1 MEIILR
7 RAPSYQR
14 VFTSSSSLLLSHFY
28 RIFFHCSINFSVYF
42 SKEYRTNMPLMT
54 QIRENLTTFFSVFAG
69 LFVIY
74 IVLDWGMDITGRKR
88 GRQLAKSQEIGEIN
102 GEAIST
108 KEFSELVRQAADNQK
123 AQTGS
128 EPDETQMRSIRDQAW
143 NQLIEGRLYDEQVRK
158 LGITVPDK
166 EIYDWLMGENPP
178 EFLTRQFTDS
188 TGNFN
193 RMLYESTI
201 KNPSNKARMVQLEA
215 ALKKQR
221 EREKLQSVVLAGVQV
236 PEIDILQRFTDQN
249 IKMEGDYIL
258 FNPDVLVKDDEVKPT
273 DEDLRKSYN
282 EHSEEYKVEATRKLK
297 YVLFNAI
304 PSKSDTERVVS
315 LIEDITKR
323 SAAGADFVDL
333 AKTYSESPVTDSVFE
348 KHGSLSQEKENAIF
362 SAKAGDILSPM
373 KEFDGYH
380 LVKVLEFHQG
390 TDEFLHASHILI
402 KTQNNDSVNA
412 LKRARELA
420 AEAKRGVDFAELAR
434 KNSEDKGSGARGGDL
449 GWFGKGRMV
458 KEFEE
463 AAFKAKTG
471 QIVGPIKSAFGY
483 HIIKVVARD
492 NREVRIA
499 DARLPVH
506 VGTQTKEDVEQRA
519 LDFSVLAKQGDFAKE
534 AGQSKYNVV
543 ETPAFLKDAA
553 VPGIGSNSFLNKFAF
568 NDKVG
573 TVTDVVTLP
582 NGFGVFMVSEVK
594 DAGIRPF
601 DELKASIEARVK
613 RERKMEKARQLASEL
628 RQSLSQGDSLQ
639 KITLK
644 RSDLPVV
651 HLTSFTLNAGIPGI
665 GQDLSLTG
673 GLAALNAGQI
683 SKPIDGLRGVYL
695 VSLTSKSAFDSTTYN
710 TQKDILRN
718 QLLTERKNRFLSD
731 WSENLKKSA
740 EIVDNRDLFYR

>member
-1 MEIILR
+1 
-7 RAPSYQR
+7 
-14 VFTSSSSLLLSHFY
+14 
-28 RIFFHCSINFSVYF
+28 
-42 SKEYRTNMPLMT
+42 MT
-54 QIRENLTTFFSVFAG
+54 KIRENLTTFFSVFAG
-69 LFVIY
+69 LFVVY

-102 GEAIST
+102 GEAISY
-108 KEFSELVRQAADNQK
+108 KEFSELVRQASDNQK
-123 AQTGS
+123 TQTGT
-128 EPDETQMRSIRDQAW
+128 EPDETQMRSIRDQTW
-143 NQLIEGRLYDEQVRK
+143 GQIVEGRLYDEQVRK

-193 RMLYESTI
+193 RMNYESTI
-201 KNPSNKARMVQLEA
+201 RNPSNKARMVQLEA

-221 EREKLQSVVLAGVQV
+221 EREKLQSLILAGVQV
-236 PEIDILQRFTDQN
+236 PEIDILQRFMDQN

-258 FNPDVLVKDDEVKPT
+258 FNPDVLVKDDEVKT
-273 DEDLRKSYN
+273 TEEDLRKFYN

-297 YVLFNAI
+297 YVLFNTA
-304 PSKSDTERVVS
+304 PSKSDTERVTS
-315 LIEDITKR
+315 LIDDITKR
-323 SAAGADFVDL
+323 SAAGADFVEL
-333 AKTYSESPVTDSVFE
+333 AKTYSESPVTDSVFV
-348 KHGSLSQEKENAIF
+348 KHGTMSQDKENAIF
-362 SAKAGDILSPM
+362 AAKAGEVLSPT

-380 LVKVLEFHQG
+380 IVKVLEFRQG

-402 KTQNNDSVNA
+402 KPQGSDSAGA
-412 LKRARELA
+412 LKRARELT
-420 AEAKRGVDFAELAR
+420 AEAKRGGDFAELAR

-463 AAFKAKTG
+463 AAFKAKIG

-492 NREVRIA
+492 NREVRFA
-499 DARLPVH
+499 DVRLPVH

-519 LDFSVLAKQGDFAKE
+519 LDFSVLAKQGDFARE

-543 ETPAFLKDAA
+543 ETPAFQKDAA
-553 VPGIGSNSFLNKFAF
+553 IPGIGSNSFLNKFAF

-594 DAGIRPF
+594 NAGIRPF
-601 DELKASIEARVK
+601 DELKTSVEARVK
-613 RERKMEKARQLASEL
+613 RERKMDKVRQLASEL
-628 RQSLSQGDSLQ
+628 RGSLAQGDSLQ
-639 KITLK
+639 AITRK
-644 RSDLPVV
+644 RTDLPVV
-651 HLTSFTLNAGIPGI
+651 HLNSITLNAGIPGV
-665 GQDLSLTG
+665 GQDPSLTG
-673 GLAALNAGQI
+673 GISALKAGEI

-695 VSLTSKSAFDSTTYN
+695 VRLTTKTAFDSTAYSA
-710 TQKDILRN
+710 QKDILRN
-718 QLLTERKNRFLSD
+718 QLLSERKNRFLSD
-731 WSENLKKSA
+731 WSENLKKSSA
-740 EIVDNRDLFYR
+740 IVDNRDLFYR